1 MIDSTTSQPGRP
13 VVGQPT
19 GEPSPAQRRAE
30 RRRLTESIRAHRR
43 LLSKRPSFEAAD
55 RRRLNRE
62 THERDR
68 ADQRHGKA
76 LQRIHERRVREEQ
89 SLARQLNGLDG
100 DRQRRERRALAV
112 LRRESIERA
121 LHGTYL
127 SASEVNGIGRGLV
140 RDLAAQGI
148 RTAADFHRV
157 SWGKAPNGRGGDVLY
172 IHRVQGRKVH
182 INGIGEHR
190 GRPLMEWRKAALARA
205 EARAPHELP
214 PDERHRIAEIIE
226 NERTR
231 IQGALD
237 EAPGIAGAARA
248 EAAQAHAETLE
259 RLDSAGR
266 EAARRAAQRRAE
278 FDEMAERLLAL
289 QDELS
294 AHVATYG
301 NLGLRDRRAHTRAMR
316 PAPAVPT
323 LPAIPSPR
331 RSGTPGTSGTSGAPG
346 TPKDAPHAK
355 VSLAKA
361 ADTAAPSPTP
371 GIRASLGWLLPIVF
385 FGVMVALGA
394 GGPDGVVPLWS
405 SVTTR
410 LVALAMVAEL
420 LRLWIPRRRPHTAGP
435 MPSGTGPLCVGTFF
449 ALAAL
454 SMFADPES
462 SGGGAPWALSVV
474 ALLLLLAGAALRS
487 GTGKSDGA
495 RNGPRG

>member
-43 LLSKRPSFEAAD
+43 LLVKRPSFEVSD

-62 THERDR
+62 ARERDR

-76 LQRIHERRVREEQ
+76 LQRIHERRVRKEQ

-100 DRQRRERRALAV
+100 NRERRERRALAV

-121 LHGTYL
+121 LRSTYL

-231 IQGALD
+231 IQGELD
-237 EAPGIAGAARA
+237 EAPGIAEAARA
-248 EAAQAHAETLE
+248 EAVQAHAEMLE
-259 RLDSAGR
+259 RLDSAER
-266 EAARRAAQRRAE
+266 EAAGRAALRRAE

-289 QDELS
+289 QNELS
-294 AHVATYG
+294 AHVTTYG

-331 RSGTPGTSGTSGAPG
+331 RPGTPGTPG
-346 TPKDAPHAK
+346 TPEHAPHAK

-361 ADTAAPSPTP
+361 TDTAVPSPTP

-385 FGVMVALGA
+385 FGVTVALGA
-394 GGPDGVVPLWS
+394 GEPDGVAPLWS
-405 SVTTR
+405 SITTR
-410 LVALAMVAEL
+410 LMALAMVAEL

-435 MPSGTGPLCVGTFF
+435 MPSGTGPLCIGTFL

-454 SMFADPES
+454 SMFADPEN
-462 SGGGAPWALSVV
+462 SGGGAPWAVSVV
-474 ALLLLLAGAALRS
+474 SLLLLLAGATLR
-487 GTGKSDGA
+487 TDNRKSDGA